1 MRSFADAGSS
11 GVVKQLTDNSQVT
24 KVTGATFP
32 TEDVIQDRPVSNVVQ
47 AEHQPPPFYTQP
59 NVADL
64 QSGASTD
71 KPVLVEGPSAKSGD
85 ERSPPFLLELFC
97 GTAGVC
103 AQFKTRGGRA
113 LDHHLKRTRL
123 KAAAVKLDLTQPWV
137 QELIEREVKLG
148 RVHAIHL
155 GPPCGTASRARNIP
169 VKRKLRSKGAPNPQP
184 LRSSVTG
191 VSVAEGTEQ
200 NEGGCCKLSLRIFCS
215 FGSTSGSVWRFVY
228 S

>member
-11 GVVKQLTDNSQVT
+11 GVVKQLADNSQVT

-64 QSGASTD
+64 QSGVSID
-71 KPVLVEGPSAKSGD
+71 KPMLVEGPSAKSGD

-123 KAAAVKLDLTQPWV
+123 KAAAVKL
-137 QELIEREVKLG
+137 ELDATLG
-148 RVHAIHL
+148 ARVDRT
-155 GPPCGTASRARNIP
+155 GGQTWSCSCNSSRTS
-169 VKRKLRSKGAPNPQP
+169 LWD
-184 LRSSVTG
+184 SVTCQKHTCK
-191 VSVAEGTEQ
+191 AQTAQQRCTEPPA
-200 NEGGCCKLSLRIFCS
+200 
-215 FGSTSGSVWRFVY
+215 TP
-228 S
+228 